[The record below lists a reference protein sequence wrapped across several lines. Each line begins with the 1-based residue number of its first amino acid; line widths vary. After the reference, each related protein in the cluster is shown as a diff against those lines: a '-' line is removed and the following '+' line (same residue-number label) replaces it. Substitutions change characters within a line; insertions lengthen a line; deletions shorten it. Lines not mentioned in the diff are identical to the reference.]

1 MLVCA
6 GIHSKSYLRIG
17 DRDCKQAREAGGS
30 DQGSEVRTL
39 HLPCRDK
46 LHFKFLRRAKI
57 IEIHSANSITYRQPA
72 SETVKRHIKL
82 LHDYNDIRD
91 VGQGLVGMIAD
102 NRGVRIGELYE
113 EFGVGLKD

>member
-1 MLVCA
+1 MEEVTKELKYVCLPTPFLPHA
-6 GIHSKSYLRIG
+6 FFKLTHYYPQELPLIRCELGLTTTSY
-17 DRDCKQAREAGGS
+17 
-30 DQGSEVRTL
+30 
-39 HLPCRDK
+39 
-46 LHFKFLRRAKI
+46 
-57 IEIHSANSITYRQPA
+57 PA
-72 SETVKRHIKL
+72 AETVKNHIKL

>member
-1 MLVCA
+1 MFQ
-6 GIHSKSYLRIG
+6 YPLR
-17 DRDCKQAREAGGS
+17 GGLAI
-30 DQGSEVRTL
+30 DFE
-39 HLPCRDK
+39 
-46 LHFKFLRRAKI
+46 F
-57 IEIHSANSITYRQPA
+57 NRQPA
-72 SETVKRHIKL
+72 AETVKKHIRL

>member
-1 MLVCA
+1 M
-6 GIHSKSYLRIG
+6 HNSHR
-17 DRDCKQAREAGGS
+17 
-30 DQGSEVRTL
+30 GSEILTQDF
-39 HLPCRDK
+39 C
-46 LHFKFLRRAKI
+46 
-57 IEIHSANSITYRQPA
+57 YRYPA
-72 SETVKRHIKL
+72 AETVKKHIKL